1 MENIISFYEKLIIK
15 EVTYEMGDATVSA
28 KCDLIVQGNKVET
41 EMLISH
47 TDLNRIIAKITASGY
62 EFQIKQVNSLE
73 FADGTAIVDYSFENV
88 FGEAI
93 VLENFQFNQ
102 AVKQIRA

>member
-15 EVTYEMGDATVSA
+15 EVTYEMGDSTVNA
-28 KCDLIVQGNKVET
+28 KCDLIVQGNTIET

-47 TDLNRIIAKITASGY
+47 TDLNRIIAKIIASGC
-62 EFQIKQVNSLE
+62 EFKVKQVNSLVFE
-73 FADGTAIVDYSFENV
+73 DGTAIVDYSFENV

-93 VLENFQFNQ
+93 VLENFQFSQ
-102 AVKQIRA
+102 IVKQIRA

>member
-1 MENIISFYEKLIIK
+1 MENIISIYEKLIIK
-15 EVTYEMGDATVSA
+15 EVTYEMGDRIVNA
-28 KCDLIVQGNKVET
+28 KCDLLVQGNTIET

-62 EFQIKQVNSLE
+62 EFQVNQVNALE
-73 FADGTAIVDYSFENV
+73 FEDGTSIVDYSFENV

-93 VLENFQFNQ
+93 VLENFQFSQ
-102 AVKQIRA
+102 AVKEIRA

>member
-15 EVTYEMGDATVSA
+15 EVTYEMGDSRVSA
-28 KCDLIVQGNKVET
+28 KCDLIVQGNTIET
-41 EMLISH
+41 EMLISQ
-47 TDLNRIIAKITASGY
+47 TDLNRIIAKISASGF
-62 EFQIKQVNSLE
+62 EFKIKQVNSLQFE
-73 FADGTAIVDYSFENV
+73 DGTSIIDYSFENV

-93 VLENFQFNQ
+93 VLENFQFSQ